1 MSPRHRVGA
10 TLLGLVLAACSSVTP
25 SSSPSPDPSADP
37 SAAASPAPPSPTS
50 PSPTIAEPS
59 KDAAFPVDPA
69 LLAVFPD
76 SVEGLEIAPS
86 PEGEA
91 SLQNPDVARIAT
103 RGEAV
108 IAVDPATGDF
118 VYAVIL
124 EIRPGR
130 FDEAGFRDWRDS
142 FDEGACSQAGGVVG
156 NAEAEIGGHPTYI
169 GTCAGGLH
177 TYHTW
182 LAEPGLLVSASA
194 VGPARLGEG
203 LIAGL
208 RP

>member
-1 MSPRHRVGA
+1 MSPRPARLRSRA
-10 TLLGLVLAACSSVTP
+10 AAALLVIGIGLAGCSEPRP
-25 SSSPSPDPSADP
+25 SSTPSPSPSIVSAH
-37 SAAASPAPPSPTS
+37 PTFVE
-50 PSPTIAEPS
+50 PT
-59 KDAAFPVDPA
+59 KNVVFPVDPD
-69 LLAVFPD
+69 LLAVLPA
-76 SVEGLEIAPS
+76 SVEGLAVVAS

-91 SLQNPDVARIAT
+91 SLQDPDVHRIAS
-103 RGEAV
+103 RGAAA
-108 IAVDPATGDF
+108 IAVDPSTGDF

-124 EIRPGR
+124 ALRPSR
-130 FDEAGFRDWRDS
+130 FDATAYRDWRDS

-156 NAEAEIGGHPTYI
+156 NAEAEIGGHLTYI

-182 LAEPGLLVSASA
+182 LTEPGLLVSASA
-194 VGPARLGEG
+194 VGSTRLGEG